1 MTAVAGRWRPRR
13 ILVGYDPE
21 EGARDAAAL
30 ARDLGDEESHVDVV
44 HVVGAKAPLAF
55 GPSRLSPSEVPG
67 ADRFFAPA
75 MELLD
80 PMRAEGRVYGG
91 GSVAHV
97 LTDLAEE
104 EGTDLIVVGAGHRG
118 AVGRTFLGSVAH
130 GLLHGAPAPVA
141 TAPRGYARRPRLAP
155 RLIAVA
161 YDGTPEAEAA
171 LGHAE
176 SLALDTGARLRLLA
190 VAAIPATPATMLG
203 YTPPMPKPAAA
214 VLVDGLATIDPGVD
228 AETRVLGDHSIADAI
243 VADCGTEVDLLVVGS
258 RGYGAFSRVMIGSVA
273 AELIHEARCPVL
285 VVPRPRREE
294 MKEGWRLREPRREP
308 LPQGEAKVA

>member
-1 MTAVAGRWRPRR
+1 MSVATGRRRPRR
-13 ILVGYDPE
+13 ILVGYDP
-21 EGARDAAAL
+21 GDDARDGVAL
-30 ARDLGDEESHVDVV
+30 ARDLADEGSRVELV

-55 GPSRLSPSEVPG
+55 GPTRLSPSEVPG
-67 ADRFFAPA
+67 AGRFFAPA
-75 MELLD
+75 TELLD
-80 PMRAEGRVYGG
+80 PIPAEGHVYAG

-97 LTDLAEE
+97 LTEVAAEE
-104 EGTDLIVVGAGHRG
+104 EADLIVIGPGHRG

-141 TAPRGYARRPRLAP
+141 IAPRGYARRPRVAAG
-155 RLIAVA
+155 LIAVA

-171 LGHAE
+171 LGYAE
-176 SLALDTGARLRLLA
+176 GLALATGARLRLLA

-214 VLVDGLATIDPGVD
+214 VLADGLATVDPDVD
-228 AETRVLGDHSIADAI
+228 AETRVLDDHSIAGAI

-273 AELIHEARCPVL
+273 AGLVHESRCPVI

-294 MKEGWRLREPRREP
+294 MKVGWRLREPRRAP
-308 LPQGEAKVA
+308 LPEKAEAA